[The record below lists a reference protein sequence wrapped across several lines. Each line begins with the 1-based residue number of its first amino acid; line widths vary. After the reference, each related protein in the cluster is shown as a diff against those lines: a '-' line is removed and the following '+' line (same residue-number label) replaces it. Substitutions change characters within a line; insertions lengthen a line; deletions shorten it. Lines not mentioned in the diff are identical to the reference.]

1 MVRPL
6 LALAL
11 VSLFASSAF
20 AQTGKPAGVPFP
32 AQPTSWIASPPLSSA
47 MLEGKAAVL
56 WFYEEGCPTC
66 RAKWPAMLT
75 AAKKLEGKPIVF
87 IAVNSGNSREEVQGY
102 LSDCGITWPTI
113 VDQDRSFEK
122 AAGVNEVSLQNIYQ
136 MRVLMPNGQLVPGN
150 IGDFEGT
157 ATRAAEAAKWKV
169 DPAEIPAALKP
180 AWAAVEFGN
189 YPAGAGLVKKSLT
202 SPKADIKAAAEK
214 LNEAIKGRID
224 TLLSDAKK
232 SEEGGQKW
240 PAYKSYSSI
249 AADFKGYD
257 IPAEVAA
264 KVKELSVDPDVKG
277 QLAAFKTLEG
287 AKKSLSGNS
296 AAARKRGVNQLEK
309 LVSDQ
314 GSTEAAQEA
323 KTILEQVAK

>member
-1 MVRPL
+1 MIRSFLALTIASL
-6 LALAL
+6 LACP
-11 VSLFASSAF
+11 AF
-20 AQTGKPAGVPFP
+20 AQTGKPAGLAFP
-32 AQPTSWIASPPLSSA
+32 SQPTSWIASPPLSSA

-56 WFYEEGCPTC
+56 WFYEEGCPSC

-87 IAVNSGNSREEVQGY
+87 IAVNSGNSRDEVQGY
-102 LSDCGITWPTI
+102 LSELGINWPTI

-136 MRVLMPNGQLVPGN
+136 MRVLMPDGQLVPGN

-189 YPAGAGLVKKSLT
+189 YPAAAGLVKKSLT
-202 SPKADIKAAAEK
+202 SPKADVKAAAEK
-214 LNEAIKGRID
+214 LNEAIKGRIEM
-224 TLLSDAKK
+224 LLADAKK

-240 PAYKSYSSI
+240 AAYKSYSSI

-257 IPAEVAA
+257 IPSEVTA
-264 KVKELSVDPDVKG
+264 KVKELTVDADVKG
-277 QLAAFKTLEG
+277 ELTAFKVLEG
-287 AKKSLSGNS
+287 AKKSLSGTS

-314 GSTEAAQEA
+314 GTTEAAQEA
-323 KTILEQVAK
+323 KTILGQVGK